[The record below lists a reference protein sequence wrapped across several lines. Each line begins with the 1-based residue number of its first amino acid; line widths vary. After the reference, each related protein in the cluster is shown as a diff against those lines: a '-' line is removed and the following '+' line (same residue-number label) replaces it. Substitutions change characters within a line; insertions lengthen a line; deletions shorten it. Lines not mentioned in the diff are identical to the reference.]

1 MEIIILDDANENQQV
16 SQKYE
21 EVWDKIKKEI
31 ETINGGKKIE
41 YEKDYKKIR
50 FQSNDDLSLNKTI
63 KILLLAITIRCV
75 ISKDGKFY
83 PHVFSDD
90 ALYELV

>member
-1 MEIIILDDANENQQV
+1 MQMKTNKFHK
-16 SQKYE
+16 SMK
-21 EVWDKIKKEI
+21 KFGIKLKKKLKQLMVA
-31 ETINGGKKIE
+31 KKIE

-83 PHVFSDD
+83 PHFFSDD